1 MLILRWIITF
11 QITALPNTLIPKA
24 VRMYVMKKV
33 SACLRGLPIEQAR
46 CPNALRFVRPRKL
59 GVQTKI

>member
-1 MLILRWIITF
+1 MRILRWIITF

-33 SACLRGLPIEQAR
+33 S
-46 CPNALRFVRPRKL
+46 
-59 GVQTKI
+59 